1 MGIFN
6 YCVTKY
12 PKLGDLEQQ
21 QFILSEF
28 TRLEVQIGGV
38 GKIGSFRKA
47 QRKSLFC
54 DSPSFWRSLAILSGQ
69 VPRQIL

>member
-1 MGIFN
+1 MGIPN

-12 PKLGDLEQQ
+12 PKLGNIEQQ

-28 TRLEVQIGGV
+28 TSLEVQIGGV

-47 QRKSLFC
+47 QRESLFMAFC
-54 DSPSFWRSLAILSGQ
+54 YFLVLPEILG
-69 VPRQIL
+69 VAWFTGA